1 MENSFLYLPF
11 LHHLEC
17 PLMRVSTMK
26 EHWFIR
32 LKNNIQNLFKDPPL
46 QLLLGFNFIIQPDL
60 AQGDTFSYVTPN
72 ESKVRLHLFFLNL
85 PWVITQ
91 GRINILSVC
100 FSDLKNFLVRLDIHS
115 YGEDAANPCLL
126 GLLKR
131 FREVSQLLQMS

>member
-26 EHWFIR
+26 DHGFIR
-32 LKNNIQNLFKDPPL
+32 LNSNIQNRFKDPPL

-72 ESKVRLHLFFLNL
+72 ENKVRLHLFFLNL

-91 GRINILSVC
+91 GRIDVSSIGLG
-100 FSDLKNFLVRLDIHS
+100 DLKNLFIRLDIHS
-115 YGEDAANPCLL
+115 YG
-126 GLLKR
+126 
-131 FREVSQLLQMS
+131 